1 MSNDKKLG
9 FGLMRLP
16 KKGIHTD
23 IEQTK
28 QMVDLFM
35 EAGFTY
41 FDTAFIYPG
50 SEATTKAALVDR
62 YPRDSFTLATKMNA
76 AIPGLT
82 EKIVKNEFNTSLKRT
97 GAGYFDYYLLHSL
110 QEGNVKKYDKFDIW
124 GFVKE
129 KKAQGLVKHYGF
141 SFHDQPELL
150 DRLLTEHPDVEF
162 VQLQINYADW
172 ETQKT
177 ASRANYEV
185 ARKHGKPIVIME
197 PVKGGKLADPPE
209 EIKRLMKA
217 YAPEASYA
225 SWALRFAASL
235 DGVLSVLSGM
245 SNVAQMKDNLS
256 FMTDF
261 KPLNEEEREIIRKA
275 QVILEQSAAI
285 PCTACG
291 YCLEGCPKQIPIPA
305 VFEATNKHLVS
316 GQTAEGKA
324 LYMEAVSGRGKAGD
338 CIGCKKCESVCPQQ
352 LGITGYLKQAAN
364 LFEQG

>member
-1 MSNDKKLG
+1 MISDKKLG

-16 KKGIHTD
+16 RKGVITD

-41 FDTAFIYPG
+41 FDTAYVYPG
-50 SEATTKAALVDR
+50 SEAATKTALVDR

-76 AIPGLT
+76 SIPGLT
-82 EKIVKNEFNTSLKRT
+82 EKLVKNEFNTSLKRT

-110 QEGNVKKYDKFDIW
+110 QESNVKKYEKFDIW

-217 YAPEASYA
+217 YAPDASYA

-245 SNVAQMKDNLS
+245 SNVEQMKDNLS

-261 KPLNEEEREIIRKA
+261 KPLNAEEQAIIRQA
-275 QVILEQSAAI
+275 QVVLEQSAAV
-285 PCTACG
+285 PCTGCG
-291 YCLEGCPKQIPIPA
+291 YCLEGCPKQIPIPQVLDA
-305 VFEATNKHLVS
+305 MNCHLVS
-316 GQTAEGKA
+316 DQTEEGKA
-324 LYMEAVSGRGKAGD
+324 RYDAAIAGHGSAAD
-338 CIGCKKCESVCPQQ
+338 CIRCKKCEVVCPQH
-352 LGITGYLKQAAN
+352 LGITGYLKQAAEM
-364 LFEQG
+364 FE